1 MIQPEIWHVLFA
13 VVGLAVGWYLKH
25 QSIKVPSEVLT
36 VVEDLLAR
44 KQQDHSRNLLQD
56 LLDAVKSSLSASKP
70 QAK

>member
-1 MIQPEIWHVLFA
+1 MIQPEIWHVVFA
-13 VVGLAVGWYLKH
+13 AVGLALGWYLKH
-25 QSIKVPSEVLT
+25 QSIKVPPEVLT

-70 QAK
+70 EAK